1 MTILTNLVTES
12 IWFLSAFN
20 REYGVMSKWRQFTE
34 VMRARRENAPLA
46 DIAVMKFAWYV
57 DEKSAL
63 NEQLRG
69 LDEVCLEVDMEALR
83 RLPEGTVGRVYAQHL
98 DGHGLQPMKVSPEVQ
113 RRYADNPL
121 PLRYTT
127 THDLFHV
134 LTGFPTTPAGELG
147 LFAFMVGQGFATRAW
162 LRQAEVVY
170 AILMPLHMV
179 GVRRNVRAGLAMAG
193 RAAPL
198 LAQPMRPLLDQPL
211 AQVRRQLNIPSP
223 EEAGIHPGHESLLSR
238 WLLPRPPPRSATA

>member
-1 MTILTNLVTES
+1 
-12 IWFLSAFN
+12 
-20 REYGVMSKWRQFTE
+20 MSKWSQYRE
-34 VMRARRENAPLA
+34 ILRARREGAPLA
-46 DIAVMKFAWYV
+46 DLAVMKFAWYV
-57 DEKSAL
+57 DRASPL
-63 NEQLRG
+63 NEQIRG
-69 LDEVCLEVDMEALR
+69 LDEVYLDIDIDALR
-83 RLPEGTVGRVYAQHL
+83 RLPEGTVGRAYARHL
-98 DGHGLQPMKVSPEVQ
+98 DDHELQPMKVSPEIQ

-147 LFAFMVGQGFATRAW
+147 LFAFMVGQGFASMKR

-170 AILMPLHMV
+170 AIVMPLHAV
-179 GVRRNVRAGLAMAG
+179 GVRRNVRAGLAMAR

-198 LAQPMRPLLDQPL
+198 LAQPMRPLLGQPL
-211 AQVRRQLNIPSP
+211 AQVRRQLGIPTP

-238 WLLPRPPPRSATA
+238 WLLPKPSSQAATA